1 MNIRQVR
8 KKIKSIGNVKKIT
21 RAMQLVSAVKMKKA
35 QQVAVEGRPYREVLE
50 EVIAKILPTVD
61 MSSSPLLHSHE
72 EKESEKKELVIFISA
87 NKGLCG
93 SFNANL
99 FRLLLKKEDWG
110 KADFIT
116 IGRKGMS
123 FASRSGNKIVA
134 DFSVPSPTS
143 EVSAIFN
150 MASKYFLE
158 GQYNQITIA
167 YNKFVSTLRSEP
179 IIETLLPVSII
190 GSNSQVVANGGEY
203 LFEPG
208 KEALFNNL
216 LENYV
221 EEKIRGALLNS
232 EAAEHSSRM
241 IAMKNATDNANDV
254 IYNLTLLRNQ
264 LRQQKITYELLDMIT
279 AKESVEAN

>member
-61 MSSSPLLHSHE
+61 TSSSPLLHSHE
-72 EKESEKKELVIFISA
+72 AKEGGQKELVIFISA

-116 IGRKGMS
+116 IGRKGAA
-123 FASRSGNKIVA
+123 FAGRSGNKILA
-134 DFSVPSPTS
+134 DFSASSPTS
-143 EVSAIFN
+143 EVSAVFN
-150 MASKYFLE
+150 MVLKYFLE
-158 GQYNQITIA
+158 GEYSTITIA
-167 YNKFVSTLRSEP
+167 YNKFVSTLQSESV
-179 IIETLLPVSII
+179 IETLLPVNIT
-190 GSNSQVVANGGEY
+190 GANSVPVINGGEY

-208 KEALFNNL
+208 KEVLFNNL

-254 IYNLTLLRNQ
+254 IYNLTLLRNK

-279 AKESVEAN
+279 AKESVEAS